1 MFVVDSGVDFTSY
14 VLMRDQLLKHPP
26 VRVDV
31 VNDQGVTMSDVEKA
45 CANTTDRNI
54 TPIMLFL
61 HRDED
66 DKKDEERVMKAQ
78 MFFEKQVMAFTDH
91 LIMNAQSGVAAE
103 IYNEIWDER
112 YERLFRT

>member
-26 VRVDV
+26 VLVDV
-31 VNDQGVTMSDVEKA
+31 VNGQGVTMSDVEKA